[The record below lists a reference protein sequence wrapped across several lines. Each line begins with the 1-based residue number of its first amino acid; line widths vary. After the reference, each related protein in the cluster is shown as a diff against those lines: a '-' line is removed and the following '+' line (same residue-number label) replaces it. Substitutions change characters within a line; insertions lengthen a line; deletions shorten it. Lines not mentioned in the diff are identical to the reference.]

1 MCFLS
6 MMHIFQVLL
15 YKRKHTGLDLVQRTS
30 SLLAVSTDKTTN
42 NKNWQLGRELME
54 QWHSQDIAVARA
66 QHGQL
71 AVREGVNGTYEK

>member
-15 YKRKHTGLDLVQRTS
+15 HKRKHTGLDLVQRS
-30 SLLAVSTDKTTN
+30 LSLLAVSTDKTTS

-54 QWHSQDIAVARA
+54 QWHSQDIAVARG